1 MSCTRYAFADRQFS
15 DLNPLNAGEEKNTA
29 GRHVGPTVR
38 RHTVLHYVLQGKGI
52 YYARG
57 GIHPVETG
65 QAFLILP
72 DEIVNYTADPV
83 HPWHYQWIVFDGKL
97 SESFRQLPPVFPLP
111 PKYFRNIFSHMED
124 TATREYKIAA
134 QLFLLYAELFS
145 KEQHSNDYVKRVEN
159 YIHVAYMERITVE
172 QIAQEMNL
180 DRRYLSWLFK
190 KKTGQTI
197 QQYLINVRLEE
208 AQAHLRQGRS
218 VQEAALLCG
227 YEDVSNF
234 SKMFKRLYGQS
245 PAHWRAQESSETS
258 K

>member
-1 MSCTRYAFADRQFS
+1 MSGTRYLFTDRQFS
-15 DLNPLNAGEEKNTA
+15 DLNPLHAGEEKNVA
-29 GRHVGPTVR
+29 GRHVGPTM
-38 RHTVLHYVLQGKGI
+38 RHKTVLHYVLQGKGV
-52 YYARG
+52 YCTQG
-57 GIHPVETG
+57 GVYPVEAG
-65 QAFLILP
+65 QAFLLLP
-72 DEIVNYTADPV
+72 NEIVSYTADPV

-97 SESFRQLPPVFPLP
+97 SESFRQLPPVFPLSA
-111 PKYFRNIFSHMED
+111 KHFRNIFSHIGD
-124 TATREYKIAA
+124 TTTREYKIAS

-145 KEQHSNDYVKRVEN
+145 NEPQNNDYITRVQS
-159 YIHVAYMERITVE
+159 YIHTAYMEPLTVE

-190 KKTGQTI
+190 KKTSQTI